1 MSKKTNRKTNK
12 ELLQEARQEGMF
24 KEAEEAANTKK
35 VYKIASV
42 SDGILIA
49 IILFLGIIVFTFAN
63 HFFGV

>member
-1 MSKKTNRKTNK
+1 MSKKQDRKTNK
-12 ELLQEARQEGMF
+12 QLLQEARQEGMF
-24 KEAEEAANTKK
+24 KEAEEMAKTKK

-49 IILFLGIIVFTFAN
+49 IILFLGIIVFTLTN